1 MASPETKALRLLSPE
16 QLARELEETH
26 QALFNLRFQA
36 GTRQLAD
43 VSQVRKART
52 RIARIKTLLTEQGLA
67 AEAGAT
73 PAAGT
78 AAGEAPESTA
88 QAGAARRGDGDEE

>member
-1 MASPETKALRLLSPE
+1 MASPETKALRQLSVE

-52 RIARIKTLLTEQGLA
+52 RIARIKTLLTEYGLP
-67 AEAGAT
+67 AEAGAG
-73 PAAGT
+73 PT
-78 AAGEAPESTA
+78 APQSTA
-88 QAGAARRGDGDEE
+88 QAGAARSGDEDEE